1 MRIARLGR
9 VVAVASVVA
18 LGLAACGD
26 DGDGE
31 GDGGNG
37 GGDFVTDLTFG
48 TGGTAGVYFPLGTEY
63 AILFEDNIE
72 GVTVNA
78 IETDASVDNL
88 GRIYQGEMQLGMT
101 QNNTFAEAVTG
112 TGQFAELGITVDNAG
127 WIGQLYPEAAQV
139 ITLESSGY
147 ESIEDLAGQ
156 RIAIGAPGSGTRAVA
171 EAILTAHGIEEGDFE
186 AFEEGFSD
194 ARQLLQDGNL
204 DASIEILGVP
214 AASLSEL
221 AATQDIKLLPI
232 EESIAAEIASGTD
245 FEAYTIPA
253 DAYDFLDED
262 VSTVSVF
269 AVLAASVD
277 QVSPEV
283 GYEITRIVY
292 EETGQ
297 ITLAQGGLINI
308 EDALLGQGDIPLHPG
323 AQQYFEEQGIL

>member
-1 MRIARLGR
+1 MRLGR
-9 VVAVASVVA
+9 AVALASVVA
-18 LGLAACGD
+18 LGITACGD
-26 DGDGE
+26 DGDN

-37 GGDFVTDLTFG
+37 DGDFVTDLTFG
-48 TGGTAGVYFPLGTEY
+48 TGSTAGVYFPLGTEY
-63 AILFEDNIE
+63 ANYFEEGIE

-88 GRIYQGEMQLGMT
+88 GRIFQGDMQLGLT

-112 TGQFAELGITVDNAG
+112 TGQFADLGFTVDNAG

-221 AATQDIKLLPI
+221 AATQDVKLLPI
-232 EESIAAEIASGTD
+232 EPSVAEQIAADPELN

-253 DAYDFLDED
+253 DAYDFVDED

-269 AVLAASVD
+269 AVLAASTD
-277 QVSPEV
+277 QVSQEV

-292 EETGQ
+292 EEADR
-297 ITLAQGGLINI
+297 ISLAQGGLINI
-308 EDALLGQGDIPLHPG
+308 DDALLGRGDIPLHPG

>member
-1 MRIARLGR
+1 MRVARFGR
-9 VVAVASVVA
+9 TVALASVVA
-18 LGLAACGD
+18 LAVAACGD
-26 DGDGE
+26 DGDGD

-37 GGDFVTDLTFG
+37 DGDFVTDLTFG

-63 AILFEDNIE
+63 ANLFEDNIE
-72 GVTVNA
+72 GITVNA

-88 GRIYQGEMQLGMT
+88 GQIYQGEMQLGMT

-112 TGQFAELGITVDNAG
+112 TGQFAELGFTVDNAG

-171 EAILTAHGIEEGDFE
+171 EAILGAHGIEEGDFE

-232 EESIAAEIASGTD
+232 EESIAQEIAANTD

-269 AVLAASVD
+269 AVLAASLD

-283 GYEITRIVY
+283 GYEITRILY
-292 EETGQ
+292 EESGQ
-297 ITLAQGGLINI
+297 ISLAQGGLINI
-308 EDALLGQGDIPLHPG
+308 GDALLGQGEIPLHPG
-323 AQQYFEEQGIL
+323 AQQYYEEQGIL